1 MSRVSQAVLSS
12 VSRLFCR
19 ALLQKRPIILDNLVV
34 ECLLS
39 HKPCCRVSRIMSH
52 QCSVL
57 SVECL
62 ASCLT
67 SAACCRVSCI
77 VSHQSTCE
85 TRCETLDNTLH
96 HTTSCQIHMMCL
108 RENHV
113 LYIYI
118 YIYTYLHI
126 DMDMD
131 IHTFVESCLA
141 SWFHKSCPRESH
153 VLYIHIYMHI
163 HIYTYIWIWIY
174 IYVSSHGSQ
183 GMSTTTEHVLSNVN
197 RTRSKS
203 CLARQVRERVLL

>member
-1 MSRVSQAVLSS
+1 VSRVSQAVLSS

-77 VSHQSTCE
+77 VSHKSTCE

-96 HTTSCQIHMMCL
+96 HTTSCQIDMMCL

-118 YIYTYLHI
+118 YIYISTHRYGYGYTYI
-126 DMDMD
+126 CRVMSR
-131 IHTFVESCLA
+131 IVS
-141 SWFHKSCPRESH
+141 HKSCPRESH

>member
-77 VSHQSTCE
+77 VSHKSTCE
-85 TRCETLDNTLH
+85 TRCEILDNTLH

-141 SWFHKSCPRESH
+141 SCLTSRVQERVMFC
-153 VLYIHIYMHI
+153 
-163 HIYTYIWIWIY
+163 IY
-174 IYVSSHGSQ
+174 IYICIYI
-183 GMSTTTEHVLSNVN
+183 STHIYGYGYTYMCRVM
-197 RTRSKS
+197 
-203 CLARQVRERVLL
+203 ARKACPRQQNMF